1 MGGRAEAGH
10 AGAQR
15 PAQWAPF
22 VVATW
27 APVWERGLVRDVP
40 FEGVLEW
47 EPDGEI
53 KTSRDQCDT
62 APAAPFSDRSV
73 GLEGDVFVPRR
84 LRAALAGSE
93 RLGRAH
99 RAAATR
105 APRARQGEGT
115 VSADGPVRR
124 GALGRSSAPRRAS
137 SGRLG
142 PLRRTCSAPCA
153 LGLPQAE
160 AAGAPHCTPLLGCG
174 ECAPSD

>member
-1 MGGRAEAGH
+1 M
-10 AGAQR
+10 
-15 PAQWAPF
+15 
-22 VVATW
+22 
-27 APVWERGLVRDVP
+27 WERGLVRDVP

-62 APAAPFSDRSV
+62 APKAPFSDRSV

-105 APRARQGEGT
+105 APRPARAAGRGNGERGW
-115 VSADGPVRR
+115 AGPERR
-124 GALGRSSAPRRAS
+124 TGALLSPAARVVWAPRTAPPHVLSTCAHSGFRRRRLPGPRAV
-137 SGRLG
+137 
-142 PLRRTCSAPCA
+142 P
-153 LGLPQAE
+153 
-160 AAGAPHCTPLLGCG
+160 PLLGCG

>member
-1 MGGRAEAGH
+1 M
-10 AGAQR
+10 
-15 PAQWAPF
+15 
-22 VVATW
+22 
-27 APVWERGLVRDVP
+27 WERGLVRDVP

-99 RAAATR
+99 PAAATR
-105 APRARQGEGT
+105 ALRARQGEGT

-142 PLRRTCSAPCA
+142 PLRRTCSAPVRTRASAGRGCWGPALYPAARLPGVCSQRLRPRRAVVTWGCA
-153 LGLPQAE
+153 REEREGI
-160 AAGAPHCTPLLGCG
+160 GRKSVSPL
-174 ECAPSD
+174 